1 MKEKMKDIFMKEK
14 RVYFNEYCNC
24 AVFVLKT
31 IRKGVEI
38 SKKHH
43 RDSKNKQE
51 KGDFSKLKQNSEM
64 NKWYH

>member
-14 RVYFNEYCNC
+14 RIYFDEYCNY
-24 AVFVLKT
+24 VVLNMK
-31 IRKGVEI
+31 IILRDVET

-64 NKWYH
+64 NK

>member
-14 RVYFNEYCNC
+14 MTYFNEYCNC
-24 AVFVLKT
+24 AVLVLKT
-31 IRKGVEI
+31 IRRDVETLN
-38 SKKHH
+38 KYH
-43 RDSKNKQE
+43 RDSKSKQE